1 MNIPFIQKISY
12 NFLQVVQ
19 ISKNVMGNECSNE
32 ILRIYNRIIILK
44 LKTGDQ
50 NSEYCRGGLN

>member
-12 NFLQVVQ
+12 NFLHVVQ

-44 LKTGDQ
+44 LKQVVRNQDIA
-50 NSEYCRGGLN
+50 EVA